1 MKNVVKEL
9 ANKQAVD
16 AFTMLNY
23 YQPKMPKSLMEKA
36 IDENKKEN

>member
-1 MKNVVKEL
+1 MKNVVKEI
-9 ANKQAVD
+9 AKEATVES
-16 AFTMLNY
+16 FTFWNH